1 MHRSHGSRSR
11 LAVLVPALA
20 FLVASGAARADGPAS
35 GGEGGAARAGGVE
48 STYGRIDGDASVVVG
63 AGIAIGPRDPRA
75 ALDVRLRYLDTVGV
89 FTTYEDGHLFGS
101 GSDPSRVLAFGLE
114 LRPLFLGR
122 WLKGM
127 ELGHARADL
136 LVDSLGIELGGYL
149 AQPAGGS
156 FGQRP
161 GLQVG
166 LGLELP
172 VSGSASGLW
181 VGLHGGLRWSDAALS
196 GDELRGPSDRA
207 AFLAITASWHQ
218 FFGAHVVDV
227 GDTAPR

>member
-1 MHRSHGSRSR
+1 MHCSHGVTSR
-11 LAVLVPALA
+11 LAPLAFALA
-20 FLVASGAARADGPAS
+20 ASFSSIVPLFPRAARAEGRPPAADGAD
-35 GGEGGAARAGGVE
+35 
-48 STYGRIDGDASVVVG
+48 TTHGRIDGDASLVLG
-63 AGIAIGPRDPRA
+63 AGLALGPRDPRA
-75 ALDVRLRYLDTVGV
+75 ALDARLRYLDTAGV
-89 FTTYEDGHLFGS
+89 FVTYEDGRLFGS
-101 GSDPSRVLAFGLE
+101 GADPARVLAGGIE

-136 LVDSLGIELGGYL
+136 LLDSLGVEVGGFL

-161 GLQVG
+161 GLQIG

-172 VSGSASGLW
+172 VSGAASGLW
-181 VGLHGGLRWSDAALS
+181 LGVHGGLRWSDAALS

-207 AFLAITASWHQ
+207 AFLSITASWHQ
-218 FFGAHVVDV
+218 FFGAHVVDLN
-227 GDTAPR
+227 DRAPR

>member
-1 MHRSHGSRSR
+1 MHRSHGSPSR
-11 LAVLVPALA
+11 LTVLAVAITSLVLA
-20 FLVASGAARADGPAS
+20 RAARAEGSASGA
-35 GGEGGAARAGGVE
+35 GGAGGGNGTDA
-48 STYGRIDGDASVVVG
+48 TYGRIEGDASIVAG
-63 AGIAIGPRDPRA
+63 AGVALGPRDPRA
-75 ALDVRLRYLDTVGV
+75 AVDVRLRYLDTVGV
-89 FTTYEDGHLFGS
+89 FVTYEDGRLFGS
-101 GSDPSRVLAFGLE
+101 GADPSRVLAGGLE

-136 LVDSLGIELGGYL
+136 LVDSFGLELGGFL

-166 LGLELP
+166 LGMELP

-181 VGLHGGLRWSDAALS
+181 IGLHGGLRWSDAALS
-196 GDELRGPSDRA
+196 GDALRGPSDRA
-207 AFLAITASWHQ
+207 AFLAITVTWHQ
-218 FFGAHVVDV
+218 FFGAHVVDLR
-227 GDTAPR
+227 DTAPR

>member
-1 MHRSHGSRSR
+1 MHRSHGSPRR
-11 LAVLVPALA
+11 LAVLVLALA
-20 FLVASGAARADGPAS
+20 SLVVVRAARADGPGS
-35 GGEGGAARAGGVE
+35 GAGGTDT
-48 STYGRIDGDASVVVG
+48 TYGRIDGDASVVVG
-63 AGIAIGPRDPRA
+63 AGVALGPRDPRA
-75 ALDVRLRYLDTVGV
+75 ALDARLRYLDTVGIFV
-89 FTTYEDGHLFGS
+89 TYEDGRLFGS
-101 GSDPSRVLAFGLE
+101 GADPSRVLAGGLE

-122 WLKGM
+122 WLKGV

-136 LVDSLGIELGGYL
+136 LLDSFGIELGGFV

-181 VGLHGGLRWSDAALS
+181 TGLHGGLRWSDAALS
-196 GDELRGPSDRA
+196 GDALRGPSDRA

-218 FFGAHVVDV
+218 LFGAHVVDLR
-227 GDTAPR
+227 DTAPR

>member
-1 MHRSHGSRSR
+1 MHCSHGSPPR
-11 LAVLVPALA
+11 LLVLV
-20 FLVASGAARADGPAS
+20 LVLTSLVVVRAARADGPAS
-35 GGEGGAARAGGVE
+35 GTGAARGAD

-63 AGIAIGPRDPRA
+63 AGVALGPRDPRA
-75 ALDVRLRYLDTVGV
+75 ALDARLRYLDTVGV
-89 FTTYEDGHLFGS
+89 FVTYEDGRLFGS
-101 GSDPSRVLAFGLE
+101 GADPSRVLAGGLE

-127 ELGHARADL
+127 ELGHPRADL
-136 LVDSLGIELGGYL
+136 LLDSFGIELGGFL

-181 VGLHGGLRWSDAALS
+181 IGLHGGLRWSDAALS

-227 GDTAPR
+227 RDTAPR